1 MQSDFSDFLPSSL
14 KVKLT
19 SVPSFVPVS
28 SPVFGSNLVIKKDMP
43 DVNRRDMPDVIRKD
57 MPIPRAEILRTH
69 EPT

>member
-43 DVNRRDMPDVIRKD
+43 DVIRKD